1 MRTSYYP
8 LTTYQASL
16 MRVAR
21 GRANEEA
28 EEAEAEAAAEAGGG
42 DGEGE
47 GDEEAFVAALK
58 AAGEAQEATL
68 ELQAGSYTYYGCTDY
83 GLLTTYYS
91 LQAECTRFFLRFTHY
106 YLLLTAGGV
115 RGQAACSGRHGNYD
129 RGEWSGRDPGISC
142 RATAATLQG

>member
-1 MRTSYYP
+1 
-8 LTTYQASL
+8 

-47 GDEEAFVAALK
+47 GDEEAFAAALK

-68 ELQAGSYTYYGCTDY
+68 ELQAGSYTYYDLTDY
-83 GLLTTYYS
+83 GYLNSLLTTYCRRSAVTTY
-91 LQAECTRFFLRFTHY
+91 Y
-106 YLLLTAGGV
+106 YLHLTT
-115 RGQAACSGRHGNYD
+115 Y
-129 RGEWSGRDPGISC
+129 
-142 RATAATLQG
+142 

>member
-1 MRTSYYP
+1 
-8 LTTYQASL
+8 

-42 DGEGE
+42 DG
-47 GDEEAFVAALK
+47 DEEAFAAALK

-129 RGEWSGRDPGISC
+129 RGECRDPWSSR

>member
-1 MRTSYYP
+1 MLTSYYP

-42 DGEGE
+42 DGDGDGE

-68 ELQAGSYTYYGCTDY
+68 GLQVGSYTYYDFTDY
-83 GLLTTYYS
+83 GYLNSLLTAYCRRSAVTTYYYLHLTTY
-91 LQAECTRFFLRFTHY
+91 
-106 YLLLTAGGV
+106 
-115 RGQAACSGRHGNYD
+115 
-129 RGEWSGRDPGISC
+129 
-142 RATAATLQG
+142 